1 MNKKKK
7 RSKFSK
13 LVKRNKELI
22 IWTFI
27 LFVIG
32 FIFAEL
38 MIIGLICGLIIRE
51 NARQYCEKEDNK
63 RRLFFLSSFCF
74 GSLLHVLI
82 ARYSDIIPQEFL
94 IDGVK
99 TTGGII
105 TVIAFNWLGALF
117 GGLVGFTGD

>member
-7 RSKFSK
+7 TSKFSK
-13 LVKRNKELI
+13 LVKRNQELI

-32 FIFAEL
+32 FICAEL
-38 MIIGLICGLIIRE
+38 MIMGLICGLIIRE
-51 NARQYCEKEDNK
+51 NARQYREKEDNK

-74 GSLLHVLI
+74 GTLLHVLI
-82 ARYSDIIPQEFL
+82 ACYSDIIPQEFIMDDL
-94 IDGVK
+94 K
-99 TTGGII
+99 TTGGVLTIM
-105 TVIAFNWLGALF
+105 AFNWLGALF